1 MYAYA
6 DLAKH
11 GKIYARAFAVMVPI
25 RIDAAKCATW
35 LTLGARFKIVS
46 WTEAELAC
54 GACRVETCLVTF
66 PRGQLLKLAYFYHAI
81 VLGRAFTY
89 RVGHFTYFRSALTNF
104 CKERFVKDR
113 HIICSLVFRRNIKTF
128 TRIPTGRLF
137 CDVEVGADIQ
147 NIFGKI

>member
-25 RIDAAKCATW
+25 RIDAAKFATW
-35 LTLGARFKIVS
+35 LTRGARFKIVL
-46 WTEAELAC
+46 WTEAELAF
-54 GACRVETCLVTF
+54 GACRVETCLVAG
-66 PRGQLLKLAYFYHAI
+66 PRGQLLKFAYFYQTLA
-81 VLGRAFTY
+81 LGRAFTY
-89 RVGHFTYFRSALTNF
+89 CVGHFTYFRCGLTNF

-113 HIICSLVFRRNIKTF
+113 HILCSLVCRWNIKTF
-128 TRIPTGRLF
+128 THIRRGILF